1 MSKWKVRKVFINDK
15 RGKSVD
21 ICQLFKSMVKH
32 QQRNK
37 QSCEQKNDI
46 SKGIREHLSKAIFNI
61 IRKRLRPNTYFIF
74 YCDIYSRWEQKA
86 YTPQNHIYSK
96 STRHDLIEPF
106 KLLIRKRKS
115 KIAYLLLLWSKILL
129 SRLLMQETPFQY
141 PRQMFVRH
149 QVNQC
154 NER

>member
-1 MSKWKVRKVFINDK
+1 MCKWKVGKVFINDK

-74 YCDIYSRWEQKA
+74 TVIYIRAE
-86 YTPQNHIYSK
+86 SK
-96 STRHDLIEPF
+96 
-106 KLLIRKRKS
+106 KLIRP
-115 KIAYLLLLWSKILL
+115 KIIF
-129 SRLLMQETPFQY
+129 T
-141 PRQMFVRH
+141 
-149 QVNQC
+149 VNQQDMT
-154 NER
+154 